1 MANERVSWGLNID
14 ALKDFEVVPNG
25 LCRNT
30 TFQHYACTISHMLII
45 YQAYMRNEVCTTA
58 AGLLHAAYSGGTLPI
73 GLQSLRHQLASAS
86 MQPLP
91 RLPAVTSAS
100 EVLNTPMAA
109 AEHAAGPGGR
119 HGDPALARPGPAGDS
134 APGLGDPDVV

>member
-45 YQAYMRNEVCTTA
+45 YQAYMRNEVRSSAAVAQHPCPGIIMLLVDLQEPQTP
-58 AGLLHAAYSGGTLPI
+58 AGLCIHSNFTFLVSHLP
-73 GLQSLRHQLASAS
+73 QSS
-86 MQPLP
+86 MPELKCW
-91 RLPAVTSAS
+91 LV
-100 EVLNTPMAA
+100 A
-109 AEHAAGPGGR
+109 AEHAAGAGG
-119 HGDPALARPGPAGDS
+119 
-134 APGLGDPDVV
+134 